1 MKLKGC
7 ELMDKLSPLVSVV
20 IPTYNRAETIEKTIN
35 SVLNQTYPSMEI
47 VIVDDCSKD
56 NTEQIVNEKFS
67 YVKKLKYIKHE
78 KNKGGNA
85 ARNTGIENSKGKY
98 IAFLDSDDEWL
109 STKLEKQI
117 NKMVKNKDCG
127 LVYTYCANVDLNTN
141 EIISYFGNEPGQKP
155 FEKLL
160 CENFIGSTSSI
171 LCTKDA
177 LMDVG
182 MFDESLP
189 SCQDWELYI
198 RIASRY
204 HIDYIGE
211 PLLRYYI
218 HGNSITGNCNRAI
231 EGHIIVLER
240 VLQLIKNCEV
250 QLSKRNM
257 LYYHYRKRADIY
269 LKFRLMKDSVKY
281 RFKSVCCN
289 PRDIKN
295 DLLLILSLGGKKFYD
310 NFITA
315 KHGIK
320 KK

>member
-1 MKLKGC
+1 
-7 ELMDKLSPLVSVV
+7 MDKSSSLVSVV

-35 SVLNQTYPSMEI
+35 SILNQTYKSIEI
-47 VIVDDCSKD
+47 VIVDDCSRD
-56 NTEQIVNEKFS
+56 NTEQIINEKFS
-67 YVKKLKYIKHE
+67 HIENLKYIKHE
-78 KNKGGNA
+78 ENKGGNA
-85 ARNTGIENSKGKY
+85 ARNTGIENSKGEY
-98 IAFLDSDDEWL
+98 IAFLDSDDQWL
-109 STKLEKQI
+109 STKLEKQMEKI
-117 NKMVKNKDCG
+117 LKNKDCG
-127 LVYTYCANVDLNTN
+127 LVYTYCANVDLDSN
-141 EIISYFGNEPGQKP
+141 EVISYFGNEPGERP

-171 LCTKDA
+171 LCTKEA
-177 LMDVG
+177 LVQAG

-198 RIASRY
+198 RIASKY
-204 HIDYIGE
+204 SIDYIGE

-231 EGHIIVLER
+231 EGHIIVLKR

-250 QLSKRNM
+250 QLSRRNM

-289 PRDIKN
+289 PLDIKN
-295 DLLLILSLGGKKFYD
+295 DLLLMLSLGGKKFYD
-310 NFITA
+310 SIITV
-315 KHGIK
+315 KHNSK